1 MHLTSPAAKYCLG
14 NFNFYNIHILPK
26 LLSYIQD
33 SNEIAKVVQFLGAS
47 PRPPPGFLPL
57 DPVEEMD
64 VPTSQILFICPP
76 PSPISKYATDNNRG
90 KYRVTFPNYSLATKK
105 PRQDNI

>member
-57 DPVEEMD
+57 DPLRRW
-64 VPTSQILFICPP
+64 TSLLPRSSLYVHSLLQFLNTPLIAMLLFP
-76 PSPISKYATDNNRG
+76 D
-90 KYRVTFPNYSLATKK
+90 FSLF
-105 PRQDNI
+105 